1 MDGMKKI
8 NLQEVKD
15 FIRGA
20 SKEDINQISDQLND
34 IIKERRENTK
44 LQFSVGDIVRI
55 IHTRCDSNKE
65 FIIVKI
71 NRKNIKV
78 TGKDNLYEN
87 YTVSPNFLEKV

>member
-1 MDGMKKI
+1 MKKI

-20 SKEDINQISDQLND
+20 SKEDINEISDQLNS
-34 IIKERRENTK
+34 IIKERREKTK
-44 LQFSVGDIVRI
+44 SQFSVGDIVRI
-55 IHTRCDSNKE
+55 IHTRCNPDRE

-71 NRKNIKV
+71 NRRNIKV

-87 YTVSPNFLEKV
+87 YTVSPNFLKKV